1 MDDNIALLF
10 LNLYAMILFIVKSSL
25 QCATEIINLIDLID
39 REQRGLARLNWHRGS
54 RVKKS
59 GFFPASPIE
68 TDI

>member
-39 REQRGLARLNWHRGS
+39 PEQRGLARLNWHRGS
-54 RVKKS
+54 GVKKS
-59 GFFPASPIE
+59 GFFRHRP
-68 TDI
+68 